1 MKRIFL
7 MTPLMVLPLLLQ
19 GQSIFEKYQNNNQV
33 NEINIDSKIF
43 QLLGNMT
50 VSSADND
57 AAAMIEMIKGIK
69 SFKALITRKKL
80 ICNEIDAWVWD
91 EVDEKGFDLIA
102 SMKEFNKELNIFI
115 KEGKIEGELQSLIM
129 FSKGFSNTFPE
140 VKVDDNQ
147 LETLLLIIEGKIE
160 LSKIAQLISKMN
172 LPGGD
177 QLKMLKI

>member
-1 MKRIFL
+1 MKRIYL
-7 MTPLMVLPLLLQ
+7 ITLLMVLPFLLQ
-19 GQSIFEKYQNNNQV
+19 GQSIFEKYRNNNQV

-57 AAAMIEMIKGIK
+57 ADGMIEMIKGIK

-102 SMKEFNKELNIFI
+102 
-115 KEGKIEGELQSLIM
+115 
-129 FSKGFSNTFPE
+129 
-140 VKVDDNQ
+140 
-147 LETLLLIIEGKIE
+147 
-160 LSKIAQLISKMN
+160 A
-172 LPGGD
+172 
-177 QLKMLKI
+177 